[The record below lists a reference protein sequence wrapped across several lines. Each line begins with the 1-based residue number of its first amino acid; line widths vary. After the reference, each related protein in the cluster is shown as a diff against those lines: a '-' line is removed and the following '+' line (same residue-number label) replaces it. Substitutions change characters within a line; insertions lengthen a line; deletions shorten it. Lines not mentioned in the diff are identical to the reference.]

1 MENKWENEIE
11 MKTRFFPLQFLL
23 FPFIRCKCNAF
34 TLFAGV
40 WTKKKIFRVEVWR
53 VIIMKSE
60 YWLYLMV
67 NHKLYI

>member
-11 MKTRFFPLQFLL
+11 MKTRFFLSNF
-23 FPFIRCKCNAF
+23 FFFHSFVASAMHSRCSPVCEQ
-34 TLFAGV
+34 
-40 WTKKKIFRVEVWR
+40 KKKIFRVEVWR